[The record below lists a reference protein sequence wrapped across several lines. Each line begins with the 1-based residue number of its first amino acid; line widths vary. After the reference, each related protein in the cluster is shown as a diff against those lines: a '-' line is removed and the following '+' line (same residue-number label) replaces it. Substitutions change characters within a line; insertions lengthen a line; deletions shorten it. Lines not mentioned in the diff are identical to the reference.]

1 MEGLPTETLEDLDG
15 IAQLAEAVVNSYYQ
29 NPKRNKSRQ
38 VQVTVSVSCFIP
50 KPFTAFQWEAQDTME
65 QLVEKQRYLGSK
77 ITNRHVRYQ
86 HHNAEVSRIEAVLAR
101 GDRRLADAI
110 EKISLEGMGFDSW
123 DEHFDYDK
131 WMNAFESTGID
142 PAFYANRAI
151 GLDEVLPWDIIDIG
165 VTKEFLLRERAKA
178 YEGVTTKNCR
188 EHCSGCGANKLGGE
202 RTWCPKSQKQ

>member
-1 MEGLPTETLEDLDG
+1 
-15 IAQLAEAVVNSYYQ
+15 
-29 NPKRNKSRQ
+29 
-38 VQVTVSVSCFIP
+38 
-50 KPFTAFQWEAQDTME
+50 
-65 QLVEKQRYLGSK
+65 
-77 ITNRHVRYQ
+77 
-86 HHNAEVSRIEAVLAR
+86 VLAR

-131 WMNAFESTGID
+131 WMDALDSTGID

-188 EHCSGCGANKLGGE
+188 EHCSGCGANKFGGE
-202 RTWCPKSQKQ
+202 RTWCPKSQKA